1 MLKIEH
7 SNQWRSIMKT
17 NSITAIALVFALSAI
32 AFDTTG
38 AAKAGPIVPRGHD
51 CIEYAE
57 GGTDCGFTSY
67 PQCEATASGLAAESY
82 GSAVPDD
89 EHLRWQ
95 LPRVGP

>member
-1 MLKIEH
+1 MEIYYEE
-7 SNQWRSIMKT
+7 T

-38 AAKAGPIVPRGHD
+38 ASKAGPIVPRGHY

-57 GGTDCGFTSY
+57 AGTDFVFTRY
-67 PQCEATASGLAAESY
+67 PQCEATASGLAAECY
-82 GSAVPDD
+82 GSDVADD

-95 LPRVGP
+95 LTRVGP